1 MNKEMMDTSEN
12 TMEVKDSLLEVSE
25 KIKGLKFRK
34 KLFGGVDILDVWR
47 KLSQIDKGYQDVMKV
62 QKEFYE
68 DKLEEKEK
76 KILEL
81 EREIEVL
88 KKGMEAEVS

>member
-1 MNKEMMDTSEN
+1 MNMNKEMIDTSEK
-12 TMEVKDSLLEVSE
+12 TMEVKNSLLEVSE

-47 KLSQIDKGYQDVMKV
+47 KLSQIDKGYQDVLKV

-81 EREIEVL
+81 EREIEVF
-88 KKGMEAEVS
+88 KKRYGS

>member
-1 MNKEMMDTSEN
+1 MNMNKGMMDTSEK
-12 TMEVKDSLLEVSE
+12 TIEVKDGLLEVSE

-81 EREIEVL
+81 EREIEVF
-88 KKGMEAEVS
+88 KNRYGS

>member
-1 MNKEMMDTSEN
+1 MNMNKEMIDTSEK

-47 KLSQIDKGYQDVMKV
+47 KLSQIDKGYQDAMKV

-88 KKGMEAEVS
+88 KKRYGS